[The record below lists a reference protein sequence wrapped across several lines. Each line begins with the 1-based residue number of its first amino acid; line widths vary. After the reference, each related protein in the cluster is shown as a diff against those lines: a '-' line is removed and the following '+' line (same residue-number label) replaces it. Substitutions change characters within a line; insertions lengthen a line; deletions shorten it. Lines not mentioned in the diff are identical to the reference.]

1 MNTRLE
7 NLIASA
13 HARELDLEFEHA
25 WDRERSERVRAGVV
39 RRREVKSAR
48 ERLLRRGALV
58 ASGAGL
64 LVVLLLRVAS
74 SAPAE
79 LADTSPGASASTRV
93 SPDASMGGEVFAVR
107 ASGDGGYARD

>member
-1 MNTRLE
+1 MSARLE
-7 NLIASA
+7 GLIASA
-13 HARELDLEFEHA
+13 RARELDLEFEHA

-79 LADTSPGASASTRV
+79 PADTSLGASASA
-93 SPDASMGGEVFAVR
+93 SPDASMGGEVFAAR